1 MDIDDVIYKCL
12 AIAFKEE
19 EDIVVLMG
27 RTKIGGEKNTENCPA
42 GKVFLARGINKEG
55 LKAAVQ
61 QA

>member
-1 MDIDDVIYKCL
+1 MDIDDVIYMCL
-12 AIAFKEE
+12 AIASKE